1 MPLPRLH
8 SEIERRLLVNYRA
21 DPDVVAGLLPA
32 PFRPRLVRGSAVV
45 GICLI
50 RLGGTRLPGMPRGL
64 GLRAA
69 ENGAHRIA
77 VEWDTP
83 DATRYGVFIP
93 RRDSGSATTVAAG
106 GRLYPGWHHR
116 ASFSVDETE
125 RDLRVAFHAT
135 DGTHV
140 DVHARVAGDPLADVV
155 FATGLFADLDEAS
168 EFFRSGA
175 DGYSVSRRPGVYE
188 GLRLV
193 TSRWEIEAAHVVH
206 ARSSY
211 YDDPA
216 LFPSGSVELDSALVM
231 RRVPADWQ
239 ALPPLTAGAAR
250 SGVPLSA

>member
-21 DPDVVAGLLPA
+21 DPDVVGRLLPA
-32 PFRPRLVRGSAVV
+32 PFRPRLVRGEAVV

-50 RLGGTRLPGMPRGL
+50 RLGGTRLPGMPRAL
-64 GLRAA
+64 GLPAA
-69 ENGAHRIA
+69 ENGAHRFA

-83 DATRYGVFIP
+83 EGTRHGVFIP

-116 ASFSVDETE
+116 ATFTVEETD
-125 RDLRVAFHAT
+125 RDLRIAFRAA

-140 DVHARVAGDPLADVV
+140 DVHARVSRTPRAG
-155 FATGLFADLDEAS
+155 GLFADLGEAS

-193 TSRWEIEAAHVVH
+193 TSRWAIEAAQVLH
-206 ARSSY
+206 ARSSC

-216 LFPSGSVELDSALVM
+216 VFPPGSVELDGALVM

-239 ALPPLTAGAAR
+239 ALPPLASGVAHG
-250 SGVPLSA
+250 GVPLSV